1 MAEYLLRVVSIPL
14 QKAKKLIICS
24 VITESVM
31 SLDAK
36 IDKTLSKIE
45 QISAL
50 RTCGSASNSRIIA
63 PDLSNYRIFEFSN
76 PRIIEK
82 KNSPPNPQE
91 L

>member
-1 MAEYLLRVVSIPL
+1 MVEYLLWVVSIPL
-14 QKAKKLIICS
+14 QKAKKADYLLCHNGKPIA
-24 VITESVM
+24 
-31 SLDAK
+31 LDAK

-63 PDLSNYRIFEFSN
+63 PELPNYRPLELSK
-76 PRIIEK
+76 K
-82 KNSPPNPQE
+82 KNSPPNSQE